1 MDWKGVG
8 NAVIKAGAP
17 LLGGALFGPAGSV
30 IASIRGFIGRFKTK
44 TEAHR
49 AWVDRKTELAFM
61 LKDNMDAIDKRIYYR
76 VINKIFNS
84 LR

>member
-30 IASIRGFIGRFKTK
+30 IASIISGKFG
-44 TEAHR
+44 
-49 AWVDRKTELAFM
+49 V
-61 LKDNMDAIDKRIYYR
+61 
-76 VINKIFNS
+76 S
-84 LR
+84 